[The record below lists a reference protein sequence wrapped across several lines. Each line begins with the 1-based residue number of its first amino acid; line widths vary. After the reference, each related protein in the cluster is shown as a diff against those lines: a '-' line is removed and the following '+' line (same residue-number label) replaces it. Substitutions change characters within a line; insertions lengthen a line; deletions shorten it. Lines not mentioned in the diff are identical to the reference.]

1 MARRRLD
8 TMDVYEILRLVKLG
22 KSNRTIASTL
32 DIDRK
37 TVGKYRSWA
46 EKQGLLTGELP
57 SREELYRL
65 LEQSWPNQQPP
76 QNTSSVAPYHDV
88 VVALRDQ
95 GVEIAAI
102 HQRLV
107 DDHHYTGSYSSVW
120 RFVNRLEPKRPAVVV
135 RVEVKPGEESQVD
148 FGYAGQMID
157 PETNQL
163 RRAWVFV
170 MTLSWSRHQYVEF
183 VFNQKV
189 ETWLLLHRHAFEFFG
204 GVPERVVIDNL
215 KAAIVKACWDD
226 PQVQRAYR
234 ECAEHYGFLIAPCR
248 PGTPQHKGKVEQGGV
263 HYVKR
268 NFLAGRK
275 PMLITDAN
283 QAGLKWVEQVA
294 GQRRHGTTKQKPLER
309 FREVEAAAL
318 QPLPATPYEPA
329 TWKQVKLHRDC
340 YVVFEQAYYSA
351 PYQLVGQTLW
361 VRGGARIV
369 ELYTQNHQLVA
380 THDRARQP
388 GDRQTNL
395 HHLPPEKLPGLMFT
409 RPMCRQQAAAIGPAT
424 AEVVEGLLNHRP
436 EDRLRTAGRLLGLAQ
451 RFTPE
456 RLEAACRRALH
467 FDDPAYMTIKR
478 ILEQELDAEPLPQ
491 PLPSAPARTFVRS
504 AQDFVRALLGGVS

>member
-1 MARRRLD
+1 
-8 TMDVYEILRLVKLG
+8 MDVYEILRLVKLG
-22 KSNRTIASTL
+22 KSNRTIASAL

-37 TVGKYRSWA
+37 TVGKYRAWA
-46 EKQGLLTGELP
+46 EALGLLTGDMP
-57 SREELYRL
+57 SREELHRRL
-65 LEQSWPNQQPP
+65 EESWPRQQPP
-76 QNTSSVAPYHDV
+76 QNTSTVAPYHDV
-88 VVALRDQ
+88 VVALREQ
-95 GVEIAAI
+95 EVEVAAI

-107 DDHHYTGSYSSVW
+107 DDHGYTGSYSAVW
-120 RFVNRLEPKRPAVVV
+120 RYVKTLEPERPDVVV
-135 RVEVKPGEESQVD
+135 RVEVQPGEEGQVD
-148 FGYAGQMID
+148 FGSAGQMID
-157 PETNQL
+157 PQSGEL

-183 VFNQKV
+183 VFDQKV

-204 GVPERVVIDNL
+204 GVPERIVLDNL
-215 KAAIVKACWDD
+215 KAAIVKACWND

-248 PGTPQHKGKVEQGGV
+248 VGTPEHKGKVEQGGV

-294 GQRRHGTTKQKPLER
+294 GQRRHGTTKQKPLVR
-309 FREVEAAAL
+309 FQKVEAAAL
-318 QPLPATPYEPA
+318 RPLPATPYEPA
-329 TWKQVKLHRDC
+329 TWKRVKLHRDC

-351 PYQLVGQTLW
+351 PYPLVGQTLW
-361 VRGGARIV
+361 VRGGTRTV
-369 ELYTQNHQLVA
+369 ELYTQDHQRVA

-388 GDRQTNL
+388 GERLTHLN
-395 HHLPPEKLPGLMFT
+395 HLPPEKLPGLMLT
-409 RPMCRQQAAAIGPAT
+409 RPICREQAAAIGPAT
-424 AEVVEGLLNHRP
+424 SEVVEGLLNHRP

-467 FDDPAYMTIKR
+467 FDDPAYTTIKR
-478 ILEQELDAEPLPQ
+478 ILEQELDAEPLPE
-491 PLPSAPARTFVRS
+491 PPPPAPARAFVRS
-504 AQDFVRALLGGVS
+504 AQEFARALLGGVSWT